1 MPLKLDLKTGE
12 KLVVNGA
19 VLENVGPNAKV
30 LVHNRASILREKEI
44 LSTEECATPAS
55 RVYFSL
61 QCAYMFP
68 SRQDDYLK
76 LFRQYLKDYLKA
88 CPSAAE
94 IGTAINEAV
103 DRGDLYRGLRETRRL
118 IHHEMNTLA
127 QLPKGIEKILG
138 LAEEHHGD
146 HAESSEDPENPE
158 SALRATADQD

>member
-44 LSTEECATPAS
+44 LATEECATPAS

-68 SRQDDYLK
+68 SRQDYYLE
-76 LFRQYLKDYLKA
+76 LFHQYLADYLKA

-94 IGTAINEAV
+94 IGEAINTAV
-103 DRGDLYRGLRETRRL
+103 AKRDLYRGLRETRRL

-127 QLPKGIEKILG
+127 QLPTGIEKILG
-138 LAEEHHGD
+138 LADAEQGD
-146 HAESSEDPENPE
+146 ERGGSEDPEDPD
-158 SALRATADQD
+158 ATLRARATES